1 MEIYTLKSIIILIF
15 SLLFGTVFASEISY
29 IRYYA
34 NEKDFIANVPM
45 KSTNRRGYDH
55 LTAYFNDKNLP
66 VKLEYYMSNGSLRKR
81 EIMEY
86 NSDKVLVKKGEVN
99 SEGKFLELVVYSN
112 DEPWSVE
119 FQKSNSIE
127 KESVNLVDQRSTF
140 IIPRGEQV
148 TQIIFETIDGLK
160 YGKIELDYDYLNF
173 LSEERWRKL
182 PSGEIIRKFN
192 YKFDL
197 MSNVTQ
203 IWEYGRDNKLV
214 SEVALD
220 MVPADQLYRTPPP
233 RTGNILDEYDIIQKE
248 IKEKRIITSNNPII
262 PHSVFDQLVL
272 KSGQSLEVDFVGTNQ
287 NGIQFRLSNN
297 DGLLTVPFNNVRSLT
312 SRMGDVI
319 YPEAIE
325 FRKSY

>member
-1 MEIYTLKSIIILIF
+1 MKYFILLTIIIYQIIL
-15 SLLFGTVFASEISY
+15 SDDISY

-45 KSTNRRGYDH
+45 KSTSRRGFDH
-55 LTAYFNDKNLP
+55 LTAYFNDYNLP
-66 VKLEYYMSNGSLRKR
+66 VKLEYYMSNGSLTKR

-86 NSDKVLVKKGEVN
+86 NDDKVLVRKGEVN
-99 SEGKFLELVVYSN
+99 SEGKFLKLIVFSN
-112 DEPWSVE
+112 DEPWSIE
-119 FQKSNSIE
+119 FQKSNFIKDE
-127 KESVNLVDQRSTF
+127 YINFNDQRSTF

-148 TQIIFETIDGLK
+148 TQIIFETIDGKK

-173 LSEERWRKL
+173 LSEERWRAL
-182 PSGEIIRKFN
+182 PSGKIIRKFK

-203 IWEYGRDNKLV
+203 IWEYGKDNELI

-233 RTGNILDEYDIIQKE
+233 RTGNILDEYDIIKKE
-248 IKEKRIITSNNPII
+248 IEDKRIISSNNPII
-262 PHSVFDQLVL
+262 PHTNFDQLVL
-272 KSGQSLEVDFVGTNQ
+272 KTGQSLDIDFVGTNQ
-287 NGIQFRLSNN
+287 NGIQFRLNDN
-297 DGLLTVPFNNVRSLT
+297 DGLLTVPFSNVRSLT

>member
-1 MEIYTLKSIIILIF
+1 MKFFILLTVTIYQIIL
-15 SLLFGTVFASEISY
+15 SDEISY

-45 KSTNRRGYDH
+45 KSTSRRGFDH
-55 LTAYFNDKNLP
+55 LTAYFNDYNLP
-66 VKLEYYMSNGSLRKR
+66 VKLEYYMSNGSLTKR

-86 NSDKVLVKKGEVN
+86 NDDKVLVRKGEVN
-99 SEGKFLELVVYSN
+99 SEGKFLKLVVFSN
-112 DEPWSVE
+112 DEPWSIE
-119 FQKSNSIE
+119 FQKSNFIKDE
-127 KESVNLVDQRSTF
+127 YINFINQRSTF

-148 TQIIFETIDGLK
+148 TQIIFETIDGKK

-173 LSEERWRKL
+173 LSEERWRTF
-182 PSGEIIRKFN
+182 PSGKIIRKFK

-203 IWEYGRDNKLV
+203 IWEYGKNNELI

-233 RTGNILDEYDIIQKE
+233 RTGNILDEYDIIKKE
-248 IKEKRIITSNNPII
+248 IENKRIISSSNPII
-262 PHSVFDQLVL
+262 PHTNLDQLVL
-272 KSGQSLEVDFVGTNQ
+272 KTGQSLEVDFVGTNQ
-287 NGIQFRLSNN
+287 NGIQIRLNEN
-297 DGLLTVPFNNVRSLT
+297 DGLLTVPFSNVRSLT

>member
-1 MEIYTLKSIIILIF
+1 MKIFILLTIIIYQIIL
-15 SLLFGTVFASEISY
+15 SDDISY

-45 KSTNRRGYDH
+45 KSTSRRGFDH
-55 LTAYFNDKNLP
+55 LTAYFNDYDLP
-66 VKLEYYMSNGSLRKR
+66 VKLEYYMSNGSLTKR

-86 NSDKVLVKKGEVN
+86 NDDKVLVRKGEVN
-99 SEGKFLELVVYSN
+99 SEGKFLKLVVFSN
-112 DEPWSVE
+112 DEPWSIE
-119 FQKSNSIE
+119 FQKSNFIKDE
-127 KESVNLVDQRSTF
+127 YINFTDQRSTF

-148 TQIIFETIDGLK
+148 TQIIFETIDGKK

-173 LSEERWRKL
+173 LSEERWRAL
-182 PSGEIIRKFN
+182 PSGELIRKFK

-203 IWEYGRDNKLV
+203 IWEYGKNNELI

-233 RTGNILDEYDIIQKE
+233 RTGNILDEYDIIKKE
-248 IKEKRIITSNNPII
+248 IKDKRIISSSNSII
-262 PHSVFDQLVL
+262 PHTNFDQLVL
-272 KSGQSLEVDFVGTNQ
+272 KTGQSLDIDFVGTNQ
-287 NGIQFRLSNN
+287 NGIQFRLNDN
-297 DGLLTVPFNNVRSLT
+297 DGLLTVPFSNVRSLT

>member
-1 MEIYTLKSIIILIF
+1 MKIFILLTIIIYQIIL
-15 SLLFGTVFASEISY
+15 SDDISY

-45 KSTNRRGYDH
+45 KSTSRRGFDH
-55 LTAYFNDKNLP
+55 LTAYFNDYNLP
-66 VKLEYYMSNGSLRKR
+66 VKLEHYMSNGSLIKR

-86 NSDKVLVKKGEVN
+86 NDDKVLVRKGEVN
-99 SEGKFLELVVYSN
+99 SEGKFLKLVVFSN
-112 DEPWSVE
+112 DEPWSIE
-119 FQKSNSIE
+119 FQKSNFIKDE
-127 KESVNLVDQRSTF
+127 HINFTDQRSTF

-148 TQIIFETIDGLK
+148 TQIIFETIDGKK

-173 LSEERWRKL
+173 LSEERWRAL
-182 PSGEIIRKFN
+182 PSGEIIRKFK

-203 IWEYGRDNKLV
+203 IWEYGKNNELI

-233 RTGNILDEYDIIQKE
+233 RTGNILDEYDIIKKE
-248 IKEKRIITSNNPII
+248 IEDKRIISSNNPII
-262 PHSVFDQLVL
+262 PHTNFDQLVL
-272 KSGQSLEVDFVGTNQ
+272 KTGQLLDIDFVGTNQ
-287 NGIQFRLSNN
+287 NGIQFRLIDN
-297 DGLLTVPFNNVRSLT
+297 DGLLTVPFSNVRSLT

>member
-1 MEIYTLKSIIILIF
+1 MKFFILLTIIIYQIIL
-15 SLLFGTVFASEISY
+15 SDDISY

-45 KSTNRRGYDH
+45 KSTSRRGFDH
-55 LTAYFNDKNLP
+55 LTAYFNDYNLP
-66 VKLEYYMSNGSLRKR
+66 VKLEYYMSNGSLTKR

-86 NSDKVLVKKGEVN
+86 NDDKVLVRKGEVN
-99 SEGKFLELVVYSN
+99 SEGKFLKLVVFTN
-112 DEPWSVE
+112 DEPWSIE
-119 FQKSNSIE
+119 FQKSNFIKDE
-127 KESVNLVDQRSTF
+127 HINFTDQRSTF

-148 TQIIFETIDGLK
+148 TQIIFETIDGKK

-173 LSEERWRKL
+173 LSEERWRAL
-182 PSGEIIRKFN
+182 PSGEIIRKFK

-203 IWEYGRDNKLV
+203 IWEYGKNNELI

-233 RTGNILDEYDIIQKE
+233 RTGNILDEYDIIKKE
-248 IKEKRIITSNNPII
+248 IEDKRIISSSNSII
-262 PHSVFDQLVL
+262 PHTNFDQLVL
-272 KSGQSLEVDFVGTNQ
+272 KTGQSLDIDFVGTNQ
-287 NGIQFRLSNN
+287 NGIQFRLNDN
-297 DGLLTVPFNNVRSLT
+297 DGLLTVPFSNVRSLT

>member
-1 MEIYTLKSIIILIF
+1 MEVYTLKSIIILI
-15 SLLFGTVFASEISY
+15 LALVIGTVFASEISY

-34 NEKDFIANVPM
+34 NQQDFIANVPM

-140 IIPRGEQV
+140 IIPRGEEV

-220 MVPADQLYRTPPP
+220 MVPADQLYQTPPP

-262 PHSVFDQLVL
+262 PHSIFDQLVL
-272 KSGQSLEVDFVGTNQ
+272 KSGQSLEVDFIGTNQ

>member
-1 MEIYTLKSIIILIF
+1 MEVYTLKSIIILI
-15 SLLFGTVFASEISY
+15 LALVIGTVFASEISY

-34 NEKDFIANVPM
+34 NQQDFIANVPM

-148 TQIIFETIDGLK
+148 TQIVFETIDGLK

>member
-1 MEIYTLKSIIILIF
+1 MRFFILLTIIIYQIIL
-15 SLLFGTVFASEISY
+15 SDDISY

-45 KSTNRRGYDH
+45 KSTSRRGFDH
-55 LTAYFNDKNLP
+55 LTAYFNDYNLP
-66 VKLEYYMSNGSLRKR
+66 VKLEYYMSNGSLTKR

-86 NSDKVLVKKGEVN
+86 NDDKVLVRKGEVN
-99 SEGKFLELVVYSN
+99 SEGKFLKLVVFSN
-112 DEPWSVE
+112 DEPWSIE
-119 FQKSNSIE
+119 FQKSNFIKDE
-127 KESVNLVDQRSTF
+127 YINFTDQRSTF

-148 TQIIFETIDGLK
+148 TQIIFETIDGKK

-173 LSEERWRKL
+173 LSEERWRAL
-182 PSGEIIRKFN
+182 PSGKIIRKFK

-203 IWEYGRDNKLV
+203 IWEYGKNNELI

-233 RTGNILDEYDIIQKE
+233 RTGNILDEYDIIKKE
-248 IKEKRIITSNNPII
+248 IEDKRIISSNNPII
-262 PHSVFDQLVL
+262 PHTNFDQLVL
-272 KSGQSLEVDFVGTNQ
+272 KTGQSLDIDFVGTNQ
-287 NGIQFRLSNN
+287 NGIQFRLNDN
-297 DGLLTVPFNNVRSLT
+297 DGLLTVPFSNVRSLT

>member
-1 MEIYTLKSIIILIF
+1 MKSIIILI
-15 SLLFGTVFASEISY
+15 LTLAIGTVFASEISY

-140 IIPRGEQV
+140 IIPRGEEV

-160 YGKIELDYDYLNF
+160 YGKVELDYDYLNF

-182 PSGEIIRKFN
+182 PSGEVIRKFN

-203 IWEYGRDNKLV
+203 IWEYGRDNRLV

>member
-1 MEIYTLKSIIILIF
+1 MKFFILLTIIIYQIIL
-15 SLLFGTVFASEISY
+15 SDDISY

-45 KSTNRRGYDH
+45 KSTSRRGFDH
-55 LTAYFNDKNLP
+55 LTAYFNDYNLP
-66 VKLEYYMSNGSLRKR
+66 VKLEYYMSNGSLTKR

-86 NSDKVLVKKGEVN
+86 NDDKVLVRKGEVN
-99 SEGKFLELVVYSN
+99 SEGKFLKLIVFSN
-112 DEPWSVE
+112 DEPWSIE
-119 FQKSNSIE
+119 FQKSNFIKDE
-127 KESVNLVDQRSTF
+127 YINFNDQRSTF

-148 TQIIFETIDGLK
+148 TQIIFETIDGKK

-173 LSEERWRKL
+173 LSEERWRAL
-182 PSGEIIRKFN
+182 PSGKIIRKFK

-203 IWEYGRDNKLV
+203 IWEYGKNNELI

-233 RTGNILDEYDIIQKE
+233 RTGNILDEYDIIKKE
-248 IKEKRIITSNNPII
+248 IEDKRIISSNNPII
-262 PHSVFDQLVL
+262 PHTNFDQLVL
-272 KSGQSLEVDFVGTNQ
+272 KTGQSLDIDFVGTTQ
-287 NGIQFRLSNN
+287 NGIQFRLNDN
-297 DGLLTVPFNNVRSLT
+297 DGLLTVPFSNVRSLT

>member
-1 MEIYTLKSIIILIF
+1 MKFFILLTIIIYQIIL
-15 SLLFGTVFASEISY
+15 SDDISY

-34 NEKDFIANVPM
+34 NEKDFIANVPI
-45 KSTNRRGYDH
+45 KSTSRRGFDH
-55 LTAYFNDKNLP
+55 LTAYFNDYNLP
-66 VKLEYYMSNGSLRKR
+66 VKLEHYMSNGSLTKR

-86 NSDKVLVKKGEVN
+86 NDDKVLVRKGEVN
-99 SEGKFLELVVYSN
+99 SEGKFLKLIVFSN
-112 DEPWSVE
+112 DEPWSIE
-119 FQKSNSIE
+119 FQKSNFIKDE
-127 KESVNLVDQRSTF
+127 YINFNDQRSTF

-148 TQIIFETIDGLK
+148 TQIIFETIDGKK

-173 LSEERWRKL
+173 LSEERWRAL
-182 PSGEIIRKFN
+182 PSGKIIRKFK

-203 IWEYGRDNKLV
+203 IWEYGKDNELI

-233 RTGNILDEYDIIQKE
+233 RTGNILDEYEIIKKE
-248 IKEKRIITSNNPII
+248 IEDKRIISSNNPII
-262 PHSVFDQLVL
+262 PHTNFDQLVL
-272 KSGQSLEVDFVGTNQ
+272 KTGQSLDIDFVGTNQ
-287 NGIQFRLSNN
+287 NGIQFRLNDN
-297 DGLLTVPFNNVRSLT
+297 DGLLTVPFSNVRSLT

>member
-1 MEIYTLKSIIILIF
+1 MKFFILLIIIIYQIIL
-15 SLLFGTVFASEISY
+15 SDDISY

-45 KSTNRRGYDH
+45 KSTSRRGFDH
-55 LTAYFNDKNLP
+55 LTAYFNDYNLP
-66 VKLEYYMSNGSLRKR
+66 VKLEYYMSNGSLTKR

-86 NSDKVLVKKGEVN
+86 NDDKVLVRKGEVN
-99 SEGKFLELVVYSN
+99 SEGKFLKLVVFSN
-112 DEPWSVE
+112 DEPWSIE
-119 FQKSNSIE
+119 FQKSNFIKDE
-127 KESVNLVDQRSTF
+127 YINFNDQRSTF

-148 TQIIFETIDGLK
+148 TQIIFETIDGKK

-173 LSEERWRKL
+173 LSEERWRAL
-182 PSGEIIRKFN
+182 PSGEIIRKFK

-203 IWEYGRDNKLV
+203 IWEYGKNNELI

-233 RTGNILDEYDIIQKE
+233 RTGNILDEYDIIKKE
-248 IKEKRIITSNNPII
+248 IEDKRIISSNNPII
-262 PHSVFDQLVL
+262 PHTNFDQLVL
-272 KSGQSLEVDFVGTNQ
+272 KTGQSLDIDFVGTNQ
-287 NGIQFRLSNN
+287 NGIQFRLNDN
-297 DGLLTVPFNNVRSLT
+297 DGLLTVPFSNVRSLT

>member
-1 MEIYTLKSIIILIF
+1 MEVYTLKSITILVLVI
-15 SLLFGTVFASEISY
+15 GTVFASEISY

-34 NEKDFIANVPM
+34 NEQDFIANVPM

-140 IIPRGEQV
+140 IIPRGEEV

>member
-1 MEIYTLKSIIILIF
+1 MEVYTLKSIIILI
-15 SLLFGTVFASEISY
+15 LALVIDTVIASEISY

>member
-1 MEIYTLKSIIILIF
+1 MEVHTLKFIIILIF
-15 SLLFGTVFASEISY
+15 SFISDILLASEISY

-34 NEKDFIANVPM
+34 SEKDFIANVPM

-66 VKLEYYMSNGSLRKR
+66 VKLEYYISNGSLRKR

-86 NSDKVLVKKGEVN
+86 NSDNVLIKKGEVD
-99 SEGKFLELVVYSN
+99 SQGKFLKLVVFSS
-112 DEPWSVE
+112 DEPWSIE
-119 FQKSNSIE
+119 FQKSNFIE
-127 KESVNLVDQRSTF
+127 KEYINFTDQRSTF
-140 IIPRGEQV
+140 IIPRGEKV
-148 TQIIFETIDGLK
+148 TQIIFETVDGVK

-182 PSGEIIRKFN
+182 PSGEIIRRFN

-203 IWEYGRDNKLV
+203 IWEYGFNNELI

-233 RTGNILDEYDIIQKE
+233 RTGNILDEYDIIKKE
-248 IKEKRIITSNNPII
+248 IEENRIISSNHSTI
-262 PHSVFDQLVL
+262 PRTKFDQLLL
-272 KSGQSLEVDFVGTNQ
+272 KSGQSLEVDFIGTNQ
-287 NGIQFRLSNN
+287 NGIQFRLINN
-297 DGLLTVPFNNVRSLT
+297 EGLLTIPFGNVRSLT

>member
-1 MEIYTLKSIIILIF
+1 MEVYTLKSIIILI
-15 SLLFGTVFASEISY
+15 LALVIDTVFASEISY

-86 NSDKVLVKKGEVN
+86 NSDKVLVKKGEIN

-127 KESVNLVDQRSTF
+127 KESVHLVDQRSTF

-203 IWEYGRDNKLV
+203 IWEYGRDNRLV

>member
-1 MEIYTLKSIIILIF
+1 MRFFILLTIIIYQIIL
-15 SLLFGTVFASEISY
+15 SDDISY

-45 KSTNRRGYDH
+45 KSTSRRGFDH
-55 LTAYFNDKNLP
+55 LTAYFNDYNLP
-66 VKLEYYMSNGSLRKR
+66 VKLEHYMSNGSLTKR

-86 NSDKVLVKKGEVN
+86 NDDKVLVRKGEVN
-99 SEGKFLELVVYSN
+99 SEGKFLKLVVFSN
-112 DEPWSVE
+112 DEPWSIE
-119 FQKSNSIE
+119 FQKSNFIKDE
-127 KESVNLVDQRSTF
+127 YINFNDQRSTF

-148 TQIIFETIDGLK
+148 TQIIFETIDGKK

-173 LSEERWRKL
+173 LSEERWRAL
-182 PSGEIIRKFN
+182 PSGKIIRKFK

-203 IWEYGRDNKLV
+203 IWEYGKDNELI

-233 RTGNILDEYDIIQKE
+233 RTGNILDEYDIIKKE
-248 IKEKRIITSNNPII
+248 IEDKRIISSNNPII
-262 PHSVFDQLVL
+262 PHTNFDQLVL
-272 KSGQSLEVDFVGTNQ
+272 KTGQSLDIDFVGTNQ
-287 NGIQFRLSNN
+287 NGIQFRLNDN
-297 DGLLTVPFNNVRSLT
+297 DGLLTVPFSNVRSLT

>member
-1 MEIYTLKSIIILIF
+1 MEVYTLKSIIVLILALVI
-15 SLLFGTVFASEISY
+15 GAVFASEISY

>member
-1 MEIYTLKSIIILIF
+1 MKSIIILI
-15 SLLFGTVFASEISY
+15 LTLAIATVFASEISY

-55 LTAYFNDKNLP
+55 LAAYFNDKNLP

-248 IKEKRIITSNNPII
+248 IKEKRIIASNNTII

>member
-1 MEIYTLKSIIILIF
+1 MKFFILLTIIIYQIIL
-15 SLLFGTVFASEISY
+15 SDDISY

-34 NEKDFIANVPM
+34 NEKDFIANVPI
-45 KSTNRRGYDH
+45 KSTSRRGFDH
-55 LTAYFNDKNLP
+55 LTAYFNDYNLP
-66 VKLEYYMSNGSLRKR
+66 VKLEHYMSNGSLTKR

-86 NSDKVLVKKGEVN
+86 NDDKVLVRKGEVN
-99 SEGKFLELVVYSN
+99 SEGKFLKLIVFSN
-112 DEPWSVE
+112 DEPWSIE
-119 FQKSNSIE
+119 FQKSNFIKDE
-127 KESVNLVDQRSTF
+127 YINFNDQRSTF

-148 TQIIFETIDGLK
+148 TQIIFETIDGKK

-173 LSEERWRKL
+173 LSEERWRAL
-182 PSGEIIRKFN
+182 PSGEIIRKFK

-203 IWEYGRDNKLV
+203 IWEYGKNNELI

-233 RTGNILDEYDIIQKE
+233 RTGNILDEYDIIKRE
-248 IKEKRIITSNNPII
+248 IEDKRTISSSNPII
-262 PHSVFDQLVL
+262 PHTNFDQLVL
-272 KSGQSLEVDFVGTNQ
+272 KTGQSLDIDFVGTNQ
-287 NGIQFRLSNN
+287 NGIQFRLNDN
-297 DGLLTVPFNNVRSLT
+297 DGLLTVPFSNVRSLT

>member
-1 MEIYTLKSIIILIF
+1 MKFVINFILCLIMNSI
-15 SLLFGTVFASEISY
+15 FAGEISY

-34 NEKDFIANVPM
+34 NEKDFMANVPM
-45 KSTNRRGYDH
+45 KSTNRRGYEH
-55 LTAYFNDKNLP
+55 LTAYFNDRSLP
-66 VKLEYYMSNGSLRKR
+66 VKLEYYLSNGSLRKR

-86 NSDKVLVKKGEVN
+86 NIDKVLVKKGEVN
-99 SEGKFLELVVYSN
+99 SEGKFLKLVVYSN
-112 DEPWSVE
+112 NEPWSVE
-119 FQKSNSIE
+119 FQKSSFIE

-182 PSGEIIRKFN
+182 PTGEIIRKFN

-203 IWEYGRDNKLV
+203 IWEYGIDNKLV

-248 IKEKRIITSNNPII
+248 IKEKRIIASKNPII
-262 PHSVFDQLVL
+262 PYTTFDQLVL
-272 KSGQSLEVDFVGTNQ
+272 KSGQSLEVDFIGTNQ
-287 NGIQFRLSNN
+287 NGIQFRLLNN
-297 DGLLTVPFNNVRSLT
+297 DGLLTVPFSNVRSLT

>member
-1 MEIYTLKSIIILIF
+1 MRFFILLTIIIYQIIL
-15 SLLFGTVFASEISY
+15 SDDISY

-45 KSTNRRGYDH
+45 KSTSRRGFDH
-55 LTAYFNDKNLP
+55 LTAYFNDYNLP
-66 VKLEYYMSNGSLRKR
+66 VKLEYYMSNGSLTKR

-86 NSDKVLVKKGEVN
+86 NDDKVLVRKGEVN
-99 SEGKFLELVVYSN
+99 SEGKFLKLIVFSN
-112 DEPWSVE
+112 DEPWSIE
-119 FQKSNSIE
+119 FQKSNFIKDE
-127 KESVNLVDQRSTF
+127 YINFNDQRSTF

-148 TQIIFETIDGLK
+148 TQIIFETIDGKK

-173 LSEERWRKL
+173 LSEERWRAL
-182 PSGEIIRKFN
+182 PSGEIIRKFK

-203 IWEYGRDNKLV
+203 IWEYGKNNELI

-233 RTGNILDEYDIIQKE
+233 RTGNILDEYDIIKKE
-248 IKEKRIITSNNPII
+248 IEDKRIISSNNPII
-262 PHSVFDQLVL
+262 PHTNFDQLVL
-272 KSGQSLEVDFVGTNQ
+272 KTGQSLDIDFVGTNQ
-287 NGIQFRLSNN
+287 NGIQFRLNDN
-297 DGLLTVPFNNVRSLT
+297 DGLLTVPFSNVRSLT

>member
-1 MEIYTLKSIIILIF
+1 MEVYTLKSITILVLVI
-15 SLLFGTVFASEISY
+15 GTVFASEISY

-34 NEKDFIANVPM
+34 NEQDFIANVPM

>member
-1 MEIYTLKSIIILIF
+1 MEVYTLKSIIILI
-15 SLLFGTVFASEISY
+15 LALVIDTVIASEISY

-86 NSDKVLVKKGEVN
+86 NSDKVLVKKGEIN

-148 TQIIFETIDGLK
+148 TQIVFETIDGLK

-182 PSGEIIRKFN
+182 PSGEVIRKFN

-297 DGLLTVPFNNVRSLT
+297 DGLLTVPFNTVRSLT

>member
-1 MEIYTLKSIIILIF
+1 MKSIIILILA
-15 SLLFGTVFASEISY
+15 LLFGIVFASEISY
-29 IRYYA
+29 IRYYL

-99 SEGKFLELVVYSN
+99 SEGEFLELVVYSN

-140 IIPRGEQV
+140 IIPRGEEV

-233 RTGNILDEYDIIQKE
+233 RTGNILDEYDIIRKE

-262 PHSVFDQLVL
+262 PHSIFDQLVL

-319 YPEAIE
+319 YPDAIE

>member
-1 MEIYTLKSIIILIF
+1 MTFAI
-15 SLLFGTVFASEISY
+15 GTVFASEISY

-66 VKLEYYMSNGSLRKR
+66 VKLEYYISNGSLRKR

-140 IIPRGEQV
+140 IIPRGEEV

-287 NGIQFRLSNN
+287 NGIQFRLFNN

>member
-1 MEIYTLKSIIILIF
+1 MKFFILLTVTIYQIIL
-15 SLLFGTVFASEISY
+15 SDEISY

-45 KSTNRRGYDH
+45 KSTSRRGFDH
-55 LTAYFNDKNLP
+55 LTAYFNDYNLP
-66 VKLEYYMSNGSLRKR
+66 VKLEYYMSNGSLTKR

-86 NSDKVLVKKGEVN
+86 NDDKVLVRKGEVN
-99 SEGKFLELVVYSN
+99 SEGKFLKLVVFSN
-112 DEPWSVE
+112 DEPWSIE
-119 FQKSNSIE
+119 FQKSNFTKDEYI
-127 KESVNLVDQRSTF
+127 NFINQRSTF

-148 TQIIFETIDGLK
+148 TQIIFETIDGKK

-173 LSEERWRKL
+173 LSEERWRTF
-182 PSGEIIRKFN
+182 PSGKIIRKFK

-203 IWEYGRDNKLV
+203 IWEYGKNNELI

-220 MVPADQLYRTPPP
+220 MVPADQLYRIPPP
-233 RTGNILDEYDIIQKE
+233 RTGNILDEYDIIKKE
-248 IKEKRIITSNNPII
+248 IEDKRIISSSNPII
-262 PHSVFDQLVL
+262 PHTNLDQLVL
-272 KSGQSLEVDFVGTNQ
+272 KTGQSLEVDFVGTNQ
-287 NGIQFRLSNN
+287 NGIQIRLNEN
-297 DGLLTVPFNNVRSLT
+297 DGILTVPFSNVRSLT

>member
-1 MEIYTLKSIIILIF
+1 MKFFILLTIIIYQIIL
-15 SLLFGTVFASEISY
+15 SDDISY

-34 NEKDFIANVPM
+34 NEKDFIANVPI
-45 KSTNRRGYDH
+45 KSTSRRGFDH
-55 LTAYFNDKNLP
+55 LTAYFNDYNLP
-66 VKLEYYMSNGSLRKR
+66 VKLEHYMSNGSLTKR

-86 NSDKVLVKKGEVN
+86 NDDKVLVRKGEVN
-99 SEGKFLELVVYSN
+99 SEGKFLKLIVFSN
-112 DEPWSVE
+112 DEPWSIE
-119 FQKSNSIE
+119 FQKSNFIKDE
-127 KESVNLVDQRSTF
+127 HINFTDQRSTF

-148 TQIIFETIDGLK
+148 TQIIFETIDGKK

-173 LSEERWRKL
+173 LSEERWRAF
-182 PSGEIIRKFN
+182 PSGEIIRKFK

-203 IWEYGRDNKLV
+203 IWEYGKNNELI

-233 RTGNILDEYDIIQKE
+233 RTGNILDEYDIIKKE
-248 IKEKRIITSNNPII
+248 IEDKRIISSNNPII
-262 PHSVFDQLVL
+262 PHTNFDQLVM
-272 KSGQSLEVDFVGTNQ
+272 KTGQSLDIDFVGTNQ
-287 NGIQFRLSNN
+287 NGIQVRLNDN
-297 DGLLTVPFNNVRSLT
+297 DGLLTVPFSNVRSLT

-319 YPEAIE
+319 YPEALE

>member
-1 MEIYTLKSIIILIF
+1 LKSIIILI
-15 SLLFGTVFASEISY
+15 LTLAIGTVFASEISY

-86 NSDKVLVKKGEVN
+86 NSDKVLIKKGEVN

-112 DEPWSVE
+112 HEPWSVE

-140 IIPRGEQV
+140 IIPRGEEV

-182 PSGEIIRKFN
+182 PSGEVIRKFN

-203 IWEYGRDNKLV
+203 IWEYGRDNRLV

-325 FRKSY
+325 FRKNY